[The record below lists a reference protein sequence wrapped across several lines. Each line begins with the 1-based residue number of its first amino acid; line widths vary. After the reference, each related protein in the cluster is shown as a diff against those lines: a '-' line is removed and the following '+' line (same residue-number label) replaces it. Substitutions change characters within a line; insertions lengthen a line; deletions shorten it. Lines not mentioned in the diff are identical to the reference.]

1 MLQRKAKLKRRFSW
15 ITNSCLTVRAITIA
29 IIAGGLFFSYLT
41 LIGSPVQSQNIFENV
56 TIRPR
61 FSPDPMTIRGI
72 SGGSVAASRVAS
84 RKQTPTGPCVGF
96 MDEGPDHTLVLTSFF
111 SYLSLS
117 VESPQDTTLVI
128 SGPGGT
134 WCNDDFQ
141 GKNPGIAGQWQAG
154 TYKVWVGSYDTNNY
168 NPYLIRLSKVRR

>member
-1 MLQRKAKLKRRFSW
+1 MFSRAAKNR
-15 ITNSCLTVRAITIA
+15 IAAGTACLVTLM
-29 IIAGGLFFSYLT
+29 AGGLLIST
-41 LIGSPVQSQNIFENV
+41 LALNLQPAQSQTIFENV

-72 SGGSVAASRVAS
+72 SGGSVSASNVAG
-84 RKQTPTGPCVGF
+84 RKQTPTGPCVGY
-96 MDEGPDHTLVLTSFF
+96 MDEEPDHTLVLTSFF
-111 SYLSLS
+111 RYLSLV

-154 TYKVWVGSYDTNNY
+154 TYRVWVGSYDTNNY
-168 NPYLIRLSKVRR
+168 NPYLIRLSKIRR

>member
-1 MLQRKAKLKRRFSW
+1 MRMFSRVTKNP
-15 ITNSCLTVRAITIA
+15 ITVGNALIVAMM
-29 IIAGGLFFSYLT
+29 AGGLLISNLT
-41 LIGSPVQSQNIFENV
+41 LNQPSAQSQTIFENV

-72 SGGSVAASRVAS
+72 SGGAVPASDVAG

-96 MDEGPDHTLVLTSFF
+96 MDEAPDHTLVLTSFF
-111 SYLSLS
+111 NYLSLV

-141 GKNPGIAGQWQAG
+141 GKNPGIAGQWKAG

-168 NPYLIRLSKVRR
+168 NPYLIRLSKIRR

>member
-1 MLQRKAKLKRRFSW
+1 MLQRQTKLKGMSSW
-15 ITNSCLTVRAITIA
+15 ITKSSLTVRGKRIAMIT
-29 IIAGGLFFSYLT
+29 GGLFFSYLA
-41 LIGSPVQSQNIFENV
+41 LVGQPVQSQTMFENV
-56 TIRPR
+56 TIRPG

-72 SGGSVAASRVAS
+72 SGGSVPASNVAG
-84 RKQTPTGPCVGF
+84 RQQTPTGPCVGF
-96 MDEGPDHTLVLTSFF
+96 MDEAPDHTLVLTSYF
-111 SYLSLS
+111 SYLSLI

-141 GKNPGIAGQWQAG
+141 GKNPGITGQWQAG
-154 TYKVWVGSYDTNNY
+154 TYRVWVGSYDTDNY

>member
-1 MLQRKAKLKRRFSW
+1 MLQRGTKLIRMFSRAAKNR
-15 ITNSCLTVRAITIA
+15 ITAGTACLVTLM
-29 IIAGGLFFSYLT
+29 AGVLISSLT
-41 LIGSPVQSQNIFENV
+41 LEPPPAQSQTIFENV

-72 SGGSVAASRVAS
+72 SGGSVPASNVAG

-96 MDEGPDHTLVLTSFF
+96 IDEAPDHTLVLTSFF
-111 SYLSLS
+111 NYLSLV

-141 GKNPGIAGQWQAG
+141 GKNPGIAGQWKAG
-154 TYKVWVGSYDTNNY
+154 TYRVWVGSYDTNNY
-168 NPYLIRLSKVRR
+168 NPYLIKISKVRR